1 MRMASGDKRDR
12 NIGKPFGLVLAAILA
27 VVALSEAA
35 RAQYPAF
42 LVFGRIL
49 TAAPEDLPM
58 VREASAPLFDATAMG
73 TTREW
78 SNPETGNS
86 GTIKLRRIF
95 ALNGMPCRTFDYTTW
110 TGRHTSETRVVID
123 WCKVADNGWKLVD
136 PRDDA
141 SDSK

>member
-1 MRMASGDKRDR
+1 MAREDKRSR
-12 NIGKPFGLVLAAILA
+12 KVGKPLGLVLAAIL
-27 VVALSEAA
+27 VVLALNEAA

-42 LVFGRIL
+42 MVFGRIV

-58 VREASAPLFDATAMG
+58 VRQASAPLFDATAAG

-78 SNPETGNS
+78 SNPQTGNS

-95 ALNGMPCRTFDYTTW
+95 VLNGMPCRTFDYTTW
-110 TGRHTSETRVVID
+110 TEHHTNETRVVID

-136 PRDDA
+136 PRDGA

>member
-1 MRMASGDKRDR
+1 MASANKLGR
-12 NIGKPFGLVLAAILA
+12 NIGKPLGLLLAAIVGVL
-27 VVALSEAA
+27 ALSEPA

-42 LVFGRIL
+42 AVFGRIL

-58 VREASAPLFDATAMG
+58 VREASAPLFDATAAG

-110 TGRHTSETRVVID
+110 TGHHTSETRVVVD

-136 PRDDA
+136 PRDGA
-141 SDSK
+141 SDPK